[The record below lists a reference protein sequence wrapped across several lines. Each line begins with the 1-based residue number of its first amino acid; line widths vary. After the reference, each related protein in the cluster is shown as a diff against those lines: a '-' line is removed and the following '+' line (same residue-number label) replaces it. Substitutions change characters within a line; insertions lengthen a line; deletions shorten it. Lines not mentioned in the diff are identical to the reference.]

1 MSFTIESVLPA
12 PSPVFGQRRKDARN
26 GGRPGR
32 DTAWSPRC
40 GNGESHG
47 EEALHGQWEV
57 RCERD
62 RLAGLDEMLS
72 YLETQAMA
80 LDALEAVVP
89 SLSESGEYDALSR
102 RFTEIAG
109 ETFNGVRLLGGEEE
123 VRLLGL
129 HCPEVLDV
137 LAGGRLFLQGSNE
150 EVALPCDE
158 ATPGELLLRDI
169 ARLRSENDA
178 LREKIRCLRNGG
190 GIGVEGDPAGARES
204 LFDMDRH
211 VFRDSSE
218 VYSAQAHAMNA
229 AVLRLID

>member
-1 MSFTIESVLPA
+1 M
-12 PSPVFGQRRKDARN
+12 
-26 GGRPGR
+26 
-32 DTAWSPRC
+32 
-40 GNGESHG
+40 HG
-47 EEALHGQWEV
+47 LWEV

-62 RLAGLDEMLS
+62 RLAGLAEMLS

-89 SLSESGEYDALSR
+89 DLSESGEHDALSR
-102 RFTEIAG
+102 RFSEIAG
-109 ETFNGVRLLGGEEE
+109 ETFNGVRLLGGDEE

-150 EVALPCDE
+150 GSASPCDE

-178 LREKIRCLRNGG
+178 LREKVCALRNGG
-190 GIGVEGDPAGARES
+190 EVGVEGDPAGARES
-204 LFDMDRH
+204 LVDMDRH

-218 VYSAQAHAMNA
+218 AYSAQAHAMDA